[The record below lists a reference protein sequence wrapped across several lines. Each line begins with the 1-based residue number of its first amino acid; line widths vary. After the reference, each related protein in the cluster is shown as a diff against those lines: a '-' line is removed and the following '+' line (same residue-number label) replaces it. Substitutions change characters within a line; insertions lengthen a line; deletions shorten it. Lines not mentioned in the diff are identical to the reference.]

1 MANLDKEAVIAAFTS
16 AYEAKHGS
24 TPTIEAKSGWYSVD
38 GGKNI
43 RLAQLQE
50 MTDALLAGKSEAPKD
65 EKRTS
70 APTKKAPKKAA
81 SRAASKK
88 GQFSVK
94 DFWADKLREDAPGS
108 TLPR

>member
-16 AYEAKHGS
+16 AYEEKHGS
-24 TPTIEAKSGWYSVD
+24 TPTIEAKSGWYSVE

-50 MTDALLAGKSEAPKD
+50 MTEELEGSKGKAPSDVK
-65 EKRTS
+65 S
-70 APTKKAPKKAA
+70 ASTPAKKKPKKAA
-81 SRAASKK
+81 SSSARKK

-94 DFWADKLREDAPGS
+94 DFWAEKLREDAPGS

>member
-1 MANLDKEAVIAAFTS
+1 MTNLDKEAVIAAFTS

-24 TPTIEAKSGWYSVD
+24 TPTIEAKSGWYSVE

-50 MTDALLAGKSEAPKD
+50 MTKDLVGGTASKD
-65 EKRTS
+65 EKR
-70 APTKKAPKKAA
+70 APIATKKAAPSTAN
-81 SRAASKK
+81 KK

-94 DFWADKLREDAPGS
+94 DFWANKLREDAPGS

>member
-24 TPTIEAKSGWYSVD
+24 APSIEAKSGWYSVD

-50 MTDALLAGKSEAPKD
+50 MTEDLMSGNGKASKE
-65 EKRTS
+65 EKRVS
-70 APTKKAPKKAA
+70 APTKKAPKKSAPPTA
-81 SRAASKK
+81 NKK

-94 DFWADKLREDAPGS
+94 DFWAEKLREDAPGS

>member
-1 MANLDKEAVIAAFTS
+1 MTNLDKEAVIAAFTS

-24 TPTIEAKSGWYSVD
+24 TPTIEAKSGWYSVE

-50 MTDALLAGKSEAPKD
+50 MTQDLVGGTASKD
-65 EKRTS
+65 EKR
-70 APTKKAPKKAA
+70 APIATKKAPKKAA
-81 SRAASKK
+81 PSTANKK

-94 DFWADKLREDAPGS
+94 DFWANKLREDAPGS